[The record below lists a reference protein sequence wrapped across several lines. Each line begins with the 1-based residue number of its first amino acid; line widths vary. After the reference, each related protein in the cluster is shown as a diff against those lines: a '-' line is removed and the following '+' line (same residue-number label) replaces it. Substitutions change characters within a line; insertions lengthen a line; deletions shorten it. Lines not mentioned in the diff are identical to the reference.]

1 MRSSSLK
8 AQLEGELLMYDCSG
22 LARLLVRHGLV
33 DEIRL
38 WVHPVVWRRGERL
51 FHDGEAVP
59 LKLVDSTSFGA
70 DVTLLRYQP
79 ANHGQPGP
87 ASRS

>member
-1 MRSSSLK
+1 
-8 AQLEGELLMYDCSG
+8 MYGCGG
-22 LARLLVRHGLV
+22 LARHLVRHGLV

-38 WVHPVVWRRGERL
+38 WVHPVVWGRGERL
-51 FHDGEAVP
+51 FYDGEAVP
-59 LKLVDSTSFGA
+59 LKLVDSMSFGSG
-70 DVTLLRYQP
+70 VTLLRYQP